1 MERFD
6 EYVERC
12 LYDPTVGFYASGRGV
27 AGRRSGDF
35 ITSPE
40 VGPLF
45 GAVIAHAL
53 DAWWVELGRPDP
65 YVVVDAGAG
74 PGSLLRAIE
83 RAEPLCL
90 EALHAVAVDPALGTE
105 LPDDLTGAV
114 VLANELLDNL
124 PFRVLV
130 KDDASWSEV
139 YIDEGKEVLQPAPED
154 SLVKFLP
161 ADAVPGT
168 RAPLLTAASNY
179 VTMLLA
185 RGAAR
190 VLVFDYGASTTNQLV
205 KRGGWLRTYREHK
218 RGSDPLLEPGLW
230 DITTDIAVDQLP
242 EPTESGTQAEFLR
255 QWGVDDLVAAG
266 VAYWTANAATA
277 DLRAMLMRSRVA
289 EAEAL
294 LQADGLGGWL
304 CVLWKQGNF
313 RREQGARR

>member
-12 LYDPTVGFYASGRGV
+12 LYDPTAGFYASGRGV

-45 GAVIAHAL
+45 GAVIANAL
-53 DAWWVELGRPDP
+53 DAWWVELGRPNP

-74 PGSLLRAIE
+74 PGSLLRAIT
-83 RAEPLCL
+83 RAEPKCL
-90 EALHAVAVDPALGTE
+90 DALSTVEVDPSLGTE
-105 LPDDLTGAV
+105 LPIDLTGAV

-130 KDDASWSEV
+130 KGDESWFEV
-139 YIDEGKEVLQPAPED
+139 FIDGGREVTRPVSTKDLPD
-154 SLVKFLP
+154 VLP
-161 ADAVPGT
+161 ADVVAGS
-168 RAPLLTAASNY
+168 RAPVLGAANDY
-179 VTMLLA
+179 VTTLLA

-190 VLVFDYGASTTNQLV
+190 VLVFDYGAMTTNELV
-205 KRGGWLRTYREHK
+205 ARGGWLRTYREHQ
-218 RGSDPLLEPGLW
+218 RGSDPLVEPGQW

-242 EPTESGTQAEFLR
+242 TPAESGTQAEFLKH
-255 QWGVDDLVAAG
+255 WGIDRLVAEG
-266 VAYWTANAATA
+266 VAYWTANAAAPT
-277 DLRAMLMRSRVA
+277 LHAMLMRSRVA

-294 LQADGLGGWL
+294 LQSDGLGGWL
-304 CVLWKQGNF
+304 WLLWKQDDF
-313 RREQGARR
+313 RREQGVRR